1 MYGKYL
7 VWSVFLKIVT
17 GSYQHRHQFVVCC
30 VTDLPQGE
38 PNLPVI
44 YKRRLLVVF
53 YPFEVHC
60 KTKFCLCYKVQSI
73 CTSGWSLGG
82 FIPSYDK
89 QYCPVLWI
97 LKLTLYSINA
107 KENYVQLLFS
117 SLFNQIMQLWFIEI
131 WLESCWYDYY

>member
-60 KTKFCLCYKVQSI
+60 TTAKQNSVYVTRSNQFVH
-73 CTSGWSLGG
+73 LGG
-82 FIPSYDK
+82 HLVVSFPLMTNNI
-89 QYCPVLWI
+89 
-97 LKLTLYSINA
+97 
-107 KENYVQLLFS
+107 VQF
-117 SLFNQIMQLWFIEI
+117 F
-131 WLESCWYDYY
+131 ES